1 MSLIRLSLIS
11 IMVSFSLFAKAQ
23 LLINEVCPSNDVSF
37 FDEFG
42 DHPDWIELY
51 NAGNESVNLDGIFIT
66 DEVDSPR
73 KWALPAVTI
82 APKEFYLIIASGR
95 DVIADAPHTNFKIAK
110 SGEVIAL
117 FNDDRT
123 LIDKIQIPNFE
134 TDRSFGRQTDGSSN
148 WSYFLAPTPQDSN
161 NGSDEIFRTVA
172 PEFSIEMQFQSTD
185 FELELTSTDAG
196 ADIHYTLDGSRPT
209 ENSPIY
215 SEPILIQRTTCVRAI
230 SRKGNEIPSKIVTNN
245 YFVGE
250 SFTLPVVAISTDSLL
265 LFDDSTGMLVSG
277 PDAESAFP
285 YWGSNFWKDIEVPMH
300 FEYFSPE
307 GAFWVEY
314 DLAAKVHG
322 GRSART
328 KIQKSMRL
336 LAKPEFGDD
345 KIVFPFFSDKPQIES
360 FEKIVLRNGSG
371 DFEKAHIRDAFVS
384 QYLSDE
390 GLDLDLLGTQP
401 VQLFLNAQ
409 YWGLM
414 YLREKSDE
422 SFPIANYGSEYDRLD
437 VLEEDT
443 LTIHGNRTQFEAD
456 VDDVKSLD
464 LTLSGNFEEAANRFD
479 IDNMTDYF
487 IFETAINNSDWG
499 HNNLK
504 LWRDQ
509 GTEGKWRYLAF
520 DFDVG
525 LGGRG
530 WTTADDFYFGAKME
544 QYGDENP
551 HFTIFKKL
559 LTNADYKNHFI
570 NRYCDLLNTT
580 FRPEIFSG
588 AAMAYAEQVS
598 EGHKKHF
605 ERWVDCAGCNTFE
618 RWDTLSLPKLFEFC
632 EDKAPYAR
640 EDLMSYFELEKEVLL
655 ELNVF
660 PEGAGSIKINTIT
673 PTQLPWTGHYFKG
686 VPVELTI
693 EPNPGFEFAFWE
705 FFNEDL
711 TNPNPNI
718 AFDFAEDEAI
728 TAVFISEEP
737 IAVNLNIYPNPAS
750 ETISVS
756 FMNDKVDEVSFE
768 IIGEDGSVFTQIP
781 QARIARGLIEES
793 INISNLSPGHYFL
806 KMKRG
811 DEVFTS
817 SFQKY

>member
-1 MSLIRLSLIS
+1 MSLIRIFILIVT
-11 IMVSFSLFAKAQ
+11 VSFALSGNAQ

-51 NAGNESVNLDGIFIT
+51 NAGDESVNLDGIYIT

-82 APKEFYLIIASGR
+82 VPKAFYLVIASGR
-95 DVIADAPHTNFKIAK
+95 DVIANAPHTNFKIAK

-117 FNDDRT
+117 FRNDRT
-123 LIDKIQIPNFE
+123 LIDKIQIPSFE
-134 TDRSFGRQTDGSSN
+134 TDRSFGRQTDGSST
-148 WSYFLAPTPQDSN
+148 WSYFLSPTPENTN
-161 NGSDEIFRTVA
+161 NGSDEIFRTLK
-172 PEFSIEMQFQSTD
+172 PEFSIEKQSHATG
-185 FELELTSTDAG
+185 FELELTSADSG
-196 ADIHYTLDGSRPT
+196 ADIHFTLDGSMPS
-209 ENSPIY
+209 ENSPKY
-215 SEPILIQRTTCVRAI
+215 ARPILIEKTTCVRAI
-230 SRKGNEIPSKIVTNN
+230 SRKGGDIPSKIVTNN

-250 SFTLPVVAISTDSLL
+250 RFTLPIVAISTDSLL
-265 LFDDSTGMLVSG
+265 LFDDSIGMLVSG
-277 PDAESAFP
+277 PDAEADFP
-285 YWGSNFWKDIEVPMH
+285 FWGSNFWKDIEVPMH
-300 FEYFSPE
+300 FEYFSPD
-307 GAFWVEY
+307 GDFWAEF

-328 KIQKSMRL
+328 KIQKSMRF

-384 QYLSDE
+384 QYLSE
-390 GLDLDLLGTQP
+390 EAVDLDLLGTQP

-422 SFPIANYGSEYDRLD
+422 SLPIANYGSEYDRLD

-443 LTIHGNRTQFEAD
+443 LTIHGNRIQFEAD
-456 VDDVKSLD
+456 VDFLKNLD
-464 LTLSGNFEEAANRFD
+464 LTLSENFEEAEKRFD
-479 IDNMTDYF
+479 VNNMTDYF
-487 IFETAINNSDWG
+487 ICETAINNSDWG

-509 GTEGKWRYLAF
+509 STDGRWRYLAF

-530 WTTADDFYFGAKME
+530 WTNADFFYFTGKME

-559 LTNADYKNHFI
+559 LTNSDFKNFFI

-580 FRPEIFSG
+580 FRPEIFSE
-588 AAMAYAEQVS
+588 AIINYTESVA
-598 EGHKKHF
+598 EGHRKHF
-605 ERWVDCAGCNTFE
+605 ERWVDCAGCNNFE
-618 RWDTLSLPKLFEFC
+618 RWDTLSIPVLVEYC

-640 EDLMSYFELEKEVLL
+640 EDLKSFFELEKEVLL

-660 PEGAGSIKINTIT
+660 PDGAGKIKINTIT
-673 PTQLPWTGHYFKG
+673 PEQLPWTGHYFKG

-693 EPNPGFEFAFWE
+693 EPNAGFEFAFWE

-718 AFDFAEDEAI
+718 SFDFGEDETI
-728 TAVFISEEP
+728 TAVFISDVP
-737 IAVNLNIYPNPAS
+737 IAVDLKIYPNPSS

-756 FMNDKVDEVSFE
+756 FVNDTVSEVGFE
-768 IIGEDGSVFTQIP
+768 IIGEDGKTFSQMP
-781 QARIARGLIEES
+781 NGRISRGLIQEN
-793 INISNLSPGHYFL
+793 IDISNLSPGHYFL
-806 KMKRG
+806 KMDRG
-811 DEVFTS
+811 GEIFTTP
-817 SFQKY
+817 FQKF